1 MVLRASLIF
10 ALVTAC
16 AGTAQ
21 ADALDG
27 GWCGGSGR
35 QLFVK
40 GPEITTPSGVVL
52 QGDYRRHHFVYIA
65 PAGDPDAGLQIFL
78 QQINEKK
85 MNFYRIKD
93 GKFSPAELWQ
103 RCDITS

>member
-1 MVLRASLIF
+1 M
-10 ALVTAC
+10 
-16 AGTAQ
+16 
-21 ADALDG
+21 
-27 GWCGGSGR
+27 
-35 QLFVK
+35 
-40 GPEITTPSGVVL
+40 TTPSGVVL